1 MWTFGK
7 WRCDRASPQCKDL
20 ATGTGEGALEGE
32 DDAAAAEGGSV
43 VVRRA

>member
-7 WRCDRASPQCKDL
+7 RGCDRASPQCGAL

-32 DDAAAAEGGSV
+32 DDAAGGSV